1 MAINFNVDIS
11 AKLNTSDPE
20 QLIYQNELLQ
30 LAVLG
35 GIRLD
40 GLDRMRSTLK
50 VQLKQSSRPPVRH
63 NLDLYNDTQLEK
75 FIRKCAEKL
84 EIGTSILAGSFAEL
98 TELLE
103 KYRLEKIKETKENL
117 KPKGK
122 QLTKKETEEAETLL
136 KSKELLTE
144 TNNLIEQSGIIGEEV
159 NRLIMYIIFTN
170 RKQEQPLH
178 VISLG
183 SSGTGKTHLQEKVG
197 ELIPEEDRLSLT
209 SLSENSFY
217 YFGKQELKH
226 KVILIE
232 DLDGAENALYPLRE
246 LQTKK
251 RIVKTIAS
259 KNSKGETQTKYLIVE
274 GLVCVAGCT
283 TKEQIYEDNA
293 NRSFLLYLDES
304 QEQDEKI
311 MQYQRRAASGKVDKC
326 KELEI
331 QNFLQNVQRV
341 LRPIKIINPFAESL
355 VLPQSV
361 FKPRRTNNH
370 YLQFI
375 EAITFYYQYQ
385 RESQFDKDTGEEYIE
400 VTIEDIENANTLL
413 KDILLRKS
421 DELTGS
427 CRNYLENLKAYLKSK
442 RKKQFTALEIRKQL
456 RLPKTTQWHYHKQ
469 LLDSYL
475 IKKVA
480 DKKAKTNHLEITN
493 EKEYAALEAIASRDK
508 AILTV
513 FYGCGLR
520 RNEGYHLN
528 IGDIYWERSIL
539 HIRKGKG
546 YKERFVPLNKTNLN
560 YLQDYVFDYR
570 PILNKDKREE
580 AFFISSRSK
589 RMDAQSIAL
598 RLKLLQHRSNNIE
611 LQQKNIRLHVLRHS
625 IATHLLQNEMSLEK
639 ISRFLGHNSLE
650 STQIYTHLVE
660 SLDTQ

>member
-20 QLIYQNELLQ
+20 QLIYQNELSQ

-217 YFGKQELKH
+217 HFGKQE
-226 KVILIE
+226 
-232 DLDGAENALYPLRE
+232 
-246 LQTKK
+246 
-251 RIVKTIAS
+251 
-259 KNSKGETQTKYLIVE
+259 
-274 GLVCVAGCT
+274 
-283 TKEQIYEDNA
+283 
-293 NRSFLLYLDES
+293 
-304 QEQDEKI
+304 
-311 MQYQRRAASGKVDKC
+311 
-326 KELEI
+326 
-331 QNFLQNVQRV
+331 
-341 LRPIKIINPFAESL
+341 
-355 VLPQSV
+355 
-361 FKPRRTNNH
+361 
-370 YLQFI
+370 
-375 EAITFYYQYQ
+375 
-385 RESQFDKDTGEEYIE
+385 
-400 VTIEDIENANTLL
+400 
-413 KDILLRKS
+413 
-421 DELTGS
+421 
-427 CRNYLENLKAYLKSK
+427 
-442 RKKQFTALEIRKQL
+442 
-456 RLPKTTQWHYHKQ
+456 
-469 LLDSYL
+469 
-475 IKKVA
+475 
-480 DKKAKTNHLEITN
+480 
-493 EKEYAALEAIASRDK
+493 
-508 AILTV
+508 
-513 FYGCGLR
+513 
-520 RNEGYHLN
+520 
-528 IGDIYWERSIL
+528 
-539 HIRKGKG
+539 
-546 YKERFVPLNKTNLN
+546 
-560 YLQDYVFDYR
+560 
-570 PILNKDKREE
+570 
-580 AFFISSRSK
+580 
-589 RMDAQSIAL
+589 
-598 RLKLLQHRSNNIE
+598 
-611 LQQKNIRLHVLRHS
+611 
-625 IATHLLQNEMSLEK
+625 
-639 ISRFLGHNSLE
+639 
-650 STQIYTHLVE
+650 
-660 SLDTQ
+660 